1 MGIAISAPV
10 PFLVAAAGPSG
21 APVVP
26 AASAASA
33 AGLVEFAVA
42 AAATACIEGRRS
54 VMMMISASLVS
65 PVSLIMIW
73 MAPSVVVVFVGS
85 LRLARYGGDA
95 YERDLLAVDLSAVH
109 V

>member
-54 VMMMISASLVS
+54 VTSISAFPVS
-65 PVSLIMIW
+65 PVSLMMIW

-85 LRLARYGGDA
+85 RRLARYGGDA
-95 YERDLLAVDLSAVH
+95 CERDLLAVDLSAVH